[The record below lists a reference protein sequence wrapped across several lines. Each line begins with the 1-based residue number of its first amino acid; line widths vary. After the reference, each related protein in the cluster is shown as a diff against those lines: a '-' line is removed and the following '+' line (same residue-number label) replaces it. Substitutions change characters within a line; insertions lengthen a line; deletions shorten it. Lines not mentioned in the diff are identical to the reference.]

1 VRIVHLVADYHGR
14 AGGRFA
20 LDLIRA
26 SHERLVAVGVREEM
40 TLIGSGGIVMAEH
53 VAKAIICGLDLVGLD
68 TALVVALQGRF
79 RGPAV
84 DRDLTVAD
92 FPRLDPT
99 WGRQRIQNLANAWRD
114 QLLEV
119 LGAMG
124 LREVRRLRGELGR
137 SMFQAD
143 VEREAFGDIEGFPAP
158 AQQERTWN

>member
-1 VRIVHLVADYHGR
+1 VEGCVNTITELDT
-14 AGGRFA
+14 